1 MDVSTRI
8 KAVIYSIFD
17 SFKKGDIKALESH
30 MHKDASV
37 WDVFTPELI
46 IGENNLHDF
55 HRKDQNQKIK
65 RGTLTI
71 EVNEPLITIKHKTC
85 LALYYLN
92 FSYEEPNSISGQVRV
107 TDVFIQ
113 EKNAWK
119 IIHHHEGIVPDKMHG
134 LE

>member
-46 IGENNLHDF
+46 IGESNLHDF

-65 RGTLTI
+65 RGMLG
-71 EVNEPLITIKHKTC
+71 KT
-85 LALYYLN
+85 
-92 FSYEEPNSISGQVRV
+92 V
-107 TDVFIQ
+107 
-113 EKNAWK
+113 K
-119 IIHHHEGIVPDKMHG
+119 I
-134 LE
+134 LS